1 MLKELVIELVVKDI
15 HKAVDFYIN
24 YLGFKINIKA
34 PDNDFYTWIELSNN
48 SLKIMMQDFEET
60 KKEMLNFPK
69 ILSSSNIILLKYDLD
84 KLKEIYNALK
94 ENNINLF
101 MNIRETEY
109 GTTEFGGLD
118 PNYNIIIISGES
130 N

>member
-1 MLKELVIELVVKDI
+1 
-15 HKAVDFYIN
+15 
-24 YLGFKINIKA
+24 
-34 PDNDFYTWIELSNN
+34 
-48 SLKIMMQDFEET
+48 
-60 KKEMLNFPK
+60 MLNFPK

-118 PNYNIIIISGES
+118 PDYNIIIISGES